1 MGANSLASELWKS
14 NDLQILMRI
23 GETIRVL
30 HPTDEN
36 LFEDLILW
44 RKALRYKHT
53 LREDLL
59 DLLYRVF
66 QVLKTRFFIK
76 TLNVK
81 NVCSK
86 IALYHNLYGP
96 CTSHQPV
103 WSGSRV
109 PMSG

>member
-1 MGANSLASELWKS
+1 MIEANSLASELWKS
-14 NDLQILMRI
+14 NEEILMRI
-23 GETIRVL
+23 GEVIRAL
-30 HPTDEN
+30 HPADEN
-36 LFEDLILW
+36 LLQDLILW

-81 NVCSK
+81 NLCSK
-86 IALYHNLYGP
+86 IALYYNL
-96 CTSHQPV
+96 
-103 WSGSRV
+103 
-109 PMSG
+109 